1 MELEG
6 SEAYYAGQI
15 VLALAR
21 LYGIRKRPRLRTVV
35 ERSLKHYQARW
46 QNEDERDLSFTTW
59 MIQACDQWHALV
71 DDDLSKDYAYAMA
84 DWALQEQQA
93 DDCANPLWVGA
104 FQNTPGI
111 GTAAYSEGIASAL
124 AIAQRA
130 GDDERADRY
139 RSALLLSMRFLLSLS
154 LDGPEHALVGGAEHI
169 GAVRSAL
176 HRSGLRCDNAQH
188 YLMSMLRARA
198 LCWDSE

>member
-1 MELEG
+1 
-6 SEAYYAGQI
+6 
-15 VLALAR
+15 
-21 LYGIRKRPRLRTVV
+21 
-35 ERSLKHYQARW
+35 
-46 QNEDERDLSFTTW
+46 
-59 MIQACDQWHALV
+59 MIQACDQWHALEGEE
-71 DDDLSKDYAYAMA
+71 LCQATTPTKWPTGRYE
-84 DWALQEQQA
+84 EQHGE
-93 DDCANPLWVGA
+93 DSANPLWAGA

-154 LDGPEHALVGGAEHI
+154 LDGTEHALVGGAEHI